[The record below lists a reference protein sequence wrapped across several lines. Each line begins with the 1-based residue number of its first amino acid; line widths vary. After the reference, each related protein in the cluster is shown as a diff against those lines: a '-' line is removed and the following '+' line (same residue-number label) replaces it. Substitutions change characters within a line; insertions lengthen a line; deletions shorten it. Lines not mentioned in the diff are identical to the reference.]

1 MNFVALSDI
10 IKIDPEI
17 VAAALAADNLIVAFF
32 FSFLFLIAPPF
43 GSSPA
48 NDTSAASPTVTDENV
63 NSIVDKKNQAPVNL
77 SNLSLSITIAVL
89 ITAASK
95 VLSSLTVLSPMIITS
110 TITVGLA
117 TLFPRLFEQLQ
128 PSSGILGLLFMQV
141 SSLELQLSNS
151 KKPFS
156 TFSPRLERW
165 VISQQ

>member
-1 MNFVALSDI
+1 MALSDI

-43 GSSPA
+43 GSSSPA

-141 SSLELQLSNS
+141 RSLELELSNS